1 MMQSSDAAAGVTF
14 YWLRRGQWRDG
25 LPPVEQ
31 ALREPNGL
39 LAAGGNLRP
48 GCLIDAYRQG
58 VFPWYSEDQSI
69 LWWSPDPRAVL
80 FPDALKISRSLGR
93 RIRNNE
99 YRVSF
104 DWAFPQVLRECAGW
118 RENSSGTWI
127 TTEMAIAYEKLH
139 ALGVAHSVE
148 AWHQN
153 RLVGGLYGLA
163 IGGVFFGES
172 MFYRRVDASKVA
184 LVALVSRLREMG
196 VELIDCQVGSPHLRS
211 LGATDI
217 PRNRFLA
224 LLRQL
229 VDKPLIQRHWN
240 NQHVV

>member
-1 MMQSSDAAAGVTF
+1 MIQRSDEASAVAF
-14 YWLRRGQWRDG
+14 YWLRGGQWREC
-25 LPPVEQ
+25 LPPVKQ
-31 ALREPNGL
+31 ALCEPNGL

-48 GCLIDAYRQG
+48 DCLIDAYRQG
-58 VFPWYSEDQSI
+58 VFPWYSEGQAI
-69 LWWSPDPRAVL
+69 LWWSPDPRTVL
-80 FPDALKISRSLGR
+80 FPEALKISRSLAK
-93 RIRNNE
+93 RIRSNE
-99 YRVSF
+99 YQVSF
-104 DWAFPQVLRECAGW
+104 DRAFPQVLHECAGW

-127 TTEMAIAYEKLH
+127 TTEMTAAYEKLH

-148 AWHQN
+148 TWHQN

-172 MFYRRVDASKVA
+172 MFYRKTDASKVA
-184 LVALVSRLREMG
+184 LAALVSRLREMG
-196 VELIDCQVGSPHLRS
+196 VGLIDCQVGSPHLRS

-229 VDKPLIQRHWN
+229 VDKPLIQGHWN